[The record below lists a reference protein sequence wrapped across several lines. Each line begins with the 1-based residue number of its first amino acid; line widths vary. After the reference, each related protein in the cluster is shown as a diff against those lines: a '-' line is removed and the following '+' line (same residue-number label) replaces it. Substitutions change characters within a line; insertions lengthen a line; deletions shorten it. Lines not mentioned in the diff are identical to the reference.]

1 MKVDNLMKSL
11 ESDESRQPDEKL
23 GKWWNLRSR
32 WKVRKRW
39 KNAISFT
46 LFLLETFLCKRIW
59 PKSCSL
65 ILRWPILTSKSN
77 RRIDWKTKWKGF
89 EQATKLGGNF
99 EANCTGP
106 LISTSKI
113 AKHHFPFYFWILLSR
128 AQVWIKPQM
137 ETLQRRGIS
146 LKGTYFDFHRCA
158 KALKDYLVAKTN
170 CIWFLFMS

>member
-1 MKVDNLMKSL
+1 MLQFYFTIS
-11 ESDESRQPDEKL
+11 PDEKL

-46 LFLLETFLCKRIW
+46 LFLFETFFCNRIW

-65 ILRWPILTSKSN
+65 ILRWPILASKSN

-158 KALKDYLVAKTN
+158 KALKDHLVAKTN